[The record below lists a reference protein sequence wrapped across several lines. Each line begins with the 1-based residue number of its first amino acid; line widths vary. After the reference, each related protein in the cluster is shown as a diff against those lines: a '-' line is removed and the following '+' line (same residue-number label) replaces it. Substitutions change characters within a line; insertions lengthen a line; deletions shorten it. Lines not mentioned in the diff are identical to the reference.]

1 MQVKIKRGNLNPR
14 DRARNMRGVIDA
26 NIPELK
32 RSGVKREAEE
42 RRDINREVN
51 YLPDEEEQV
60 KSLAKVYSEIKDFK
74 EYENFKFVPLFE
86 NNRIIVIDKPAG
98 IMVHPD
104 GRGEEVAISDIVHYN
119 YGDMKYVGEIDKP
132 GIVHRLDRNTTGCLV
147 LAKTQDAFKD
157 MKVLFREHKVK
168 KVYRAV
174 VEGNIRDDMGI
185 IDSAIA
191 RARSDFRKRSVVDMF
206 SKDFRG
212 EKRDAITRYKVIER
226 SKDKKFT
233 YVELYPVTGR
243 THQLR
248 VHMRSIR
255 HPIIGDDLYGS
266 NNGKELCK
274 RSMLHAHKIE
284 FTLRKEL
291 ISVISPVPK
300 DMQEVL
306 AKYFTS

>member
-1 MQVKIKRGNLNPR
+1 MQAKLKRGNLNKR
-14 DRARNMRGVIDA
+14 DMAHNMRGIVEPKKKLEKAI
-26 NIPELK
+26 I
-32 RSGVKREAEE
+32 
-42 RRDINREVN
+42 I
-51 YLPDEEEQV
+51 PDEEEQI
-60 KSLAKVYSEIKDFK
+60 KSEVKVYIEK
-74 EYENFKFVPLFE
+74 EGAENFKDYRFKVLFE
-86 NNRIIVIDKPAG
+86 NNRVMVIDKEAG

-104 GRGEEVAISDIVHYN
+104 GRSLEVAVSDIVYYN

-168 KVYRAV
+168 KVYRAI
-174 VEGNIRDDMGI
+174 VEGNVRDETGVIDMP
-185 IDSAIA
+185 IA

-212 EKRDAITRYKVIER
+212 EKRDAVTKYKVLKR
-226 SKDKKFT
+226 SADKKLT
-233 YVELYPVTGR
+233 YIELYPITGR

-248 VHMRSIR
+248 VHLRSIR

-284 FTLRKEL
+284 FTLRKES
-291 ISVISPVPK
+291 ISVISPIPD
-300 DMQEVL
+300 DMQMEIN
-306 AKYFTS
+306 KYFN